1 MDRGH
6 TKPQPV
12 QLDLD
17 NMRKPT
23 GFPSGQKMRMEN
35 GRAIGICEGYFWASN
50 CPEFEEPLFMS

>member
-17 NMRKPT
+17 NMRRPT
-23 GFPSGQKMRMEN
+23 GFPSGQKIRMEK
-35 GRAIGICEGYFWASN
+35 GRATAICDVY
-50 CPEFEEPLFMS
+50 L